1 MSVTLTTWFDYLLTL
16 YLYFFWHL
24 FKKIIF
30 LFFFFFF
37 FYIPFSLP
45 TMFSQTR
52 AQLAV
57 DPDNEELKVL
67 EQNYIELIELAEEDQ
82 ASAAGG
88 GAADAAGS
96 AVGGTASASWAVG
109 GKCQAPFQGVSYVA
123 VIDAI
128 DGAAVTVTFDGYGNT
143 ETVDVSTLQPPGSAL
158 PAGATAASHAAA
170 PAAAAV
176 TAAGGGSE
184 TAAGASKKRSHDET
198 AAVGKDGKTKEER
211 EAEREKKKKKRE
223 KRKEKDEASRAYQRR
238 TPPDVYIC
246 LAILCPTRS
255 GSLFTLFALARTC
268 CL

>member
-1 MSVTLTTWFDYLLTL
+1 
-16 YLYFFWHL
+16 
-24 FKKIIF
+24 
-30 LFFFFFF
+30 
-37 FYIPFSLP
+37 
-45 TMFSQTR
+45 MFSQTR

-109 GKCQAPFQGVSYVA
+109 GKCQAPFQGVNYVA

-198 AAVGKDGKTKEER
+198 AA
-211 EAEREKKKKKRE
+211 
-223 KRKEKDEASRAYQRR
+223 EKDKAASKTANSWQKFN
-238 TPPDVYIC
+238 
-246 LAILCPTRS
+246 S
-255 GSLFTLFALARTC
+255 GSRKGKAKKSIFRSTDNGKVGIGTNGMGGKGMTEFAKRDKWNYDIKN
-268 CL
+268 

>member
-1 MSVTLTTWFDYLLTL
+1 MEVSKEDLDG
-16 YLYFFWHL
+16 
-24 FKKIIF
+24 FKEE
-30 LFFFFFF
+30 LR
-37 FYIPFSLP
+37 
-45 TMFSQTR
+45 QTR

-223 KRKEKDEASRAYQRR
+223 KRKEKDEEKDKAASKTANSWQKFN
-238 TPPDVYIC
+238 
-246 LAILCPTRS
+246 S
-255 GSLFTLFALARTC
+255 GSRKGKAKKSIFRSTDNGKVGIGTNGMGGKGMTEFAKRDKWNYDIKN
-268 CL
+268 